1 MKTETTTLYTYIAD
15 DGTRFDSLEKCKEYE
30 ERMNMVALEDEVF
43 DKTVYR
49 WSGEY
54 SGLGAYLGSL
64 CDSWLLKVDEK
75 TLELADKQGWWDTN
89 LLKPGELCF
98 ITEYDG
104 DTNVI
109 GTLDDVVKGLE
120 QDIAMLKELKEK
132 NK

>member
-15 DGTRFDSLEKCKEYE
+15 DGTRFDSLEKCREYE
-30 ERMNMVALEDEVF
+30 EHLNEVALEDEVF
-43 DKTVYR
+43 GKTVCR

-64 CDSWLLKVDEK
+64 CDAWLLKVDEK
-75 TLELADKQGWWDTN
+75 ALELANKQGWWDTN

-98 ITEYDG
+98 VTECDG
-104 DTNVI
+104 DVYVE
-109 GTLDDVVKGLE
+109 GTIDDVIEGLE
-120 QDIAMLKELKEK
+120 QDIAMLKRMKEE